1 MLNPRL
7 LTEKIVSN
15 RSASTTPKAPARV
28 DALDGLRL
36 LAILGVV
43 VYHANATWL
52 PGGFFGVTVFLA
64 LTGYLT
70 TLSVLKK
77 AQSKAGFDYFQVLL
91 GRVKRL
97 LPAALFVVGL
107 TAALCALFATNLL
120 SKVKSDALP
129 AVFFVENIF
138 YIVREVSYFAAAGLP
153 SPLTHLWYLGVVMQL
168 YIVWPIVL
176 LFIIRATNSRHKS
189 TVATVALAAIS
200 AVAMAVLYNPQ
211 ADTSR
216 IYYGPDTRAAEFLV
230 GAAFAIGT
238 SGRGLSWQLKG
249 HKVELPAIAYDV
261 VAGVSLAG
269 LVILSFVVDGYSSF
283 SYRGGFLLAAVLTGL
298 CVSCLSN
305 PGSLVGKVLGAKP
318 LAVLGKRSFAAY
330 LCHYPILIVFN
341 PATRTT
347 ELAWWQWALEFVGI
361 LALSEVMYRL
371 FEAPRNNTVEGKH
384 VALGPVKARLSIGL
398 LADVVAAVAVVVLLV
413 SPVSAETQ
421 NPAAVQV
428 PEEMM
433 EQVAEETTTPQDRK
447 FDISQTY
454 FAGTAFAQ
462 ATDTINNTSHA
473 IDVST
478 GATDAS
484 VIVIGD
490 SVPKGAET
498 QFYKYFPNGYMDAAI
513 GRQLYTGVEVYQS
526 CQAAGYDK
534 DIVVWAIGDNGVA
547 REDDVRDLIA
557 AVDPNKQIYICTV
570 RVPLALQDINN
581 ELFKEIAAQYDN
593 VSIIDWYAESAGHDE
608 YFWDDGTHLR
618 PEGAEAYVLML
629 RKAITGR

>member
-1 MLNPRL
+1 M
-7 LTEKIVSN
+7 SN
-15 RSASTTPKAPARV
+15 RSSSAASNASARV

-52 PGGFFGVTVFLA
+52 PGGFFGVTVFLT

-70 TLSVLKK
+70 TLSILKK
-77 AQSKAGFDYFQVLL
+77 AQSKAGFDYFKVLL

-97 LPAALFVVGL
+97 MPAALFVVGL

-168 YIVWPIVL
+168 YIVWPVAL

-189 TVATVALAAIS
+189 TVVTVALAAVS
-200 AVAMAVLYNPQ
+200 ALAMALLYNPQ

-230 GAAFAIGT
+230 GAAFAIAT
-238 SGRGLSWQLKG
+238 SGRGLAWQLRG
-249 HKVELPAIAYDV
+249 HKVELPAIAYDG
-261 VAGVSLAG
+261 VAAACLAG
-269 LVILSFVVDGYSSF
+269 LVVLSFTVDGYSSF
-283 SYRGGFLLAAVLTGL
+283 SYHGGFLLAAVLTGL
-298 CVSCLSN
+298 FIACVSN
-305 PGSLVGKVLGAKP
+305 PGSLVGRVLGAKP
-318 LAVLGKRSFAAY
+318 LAILGKRSFAAY

-347 ELAWWQWALEFVGI
+347 ELAWWQWALEFLGI
-361 LALSEVMYRL
+361 IALSEVMYRL
-371 FEAPRNNTVEGKH
+371 FEAPKKDTAEGRHLK
-384 VALGPVKARLSIGL
+384 VGPVKAHLSLGL
-398 LADVVAAVAVVVLLV
+398 LADAVAVVAVLVLLL

-433 EQVAEETTTPQDRK
+433 EQVADENTTPQDRK
-447 FDISQTY
+447 FDITGTY

-547 REDDVRDLIA
+547 REDDVRALID
-557 AVDPNKQIYICTV
+557 AVDPSKQIYICTV
-570 RVPLALQDINN
+570 RVPLALQDMNN

-593 VSIIDWYAESAGHDE
+593 VSIIDWYSESAGHDE

-629 RKAITGR
+629 RRAITGR

>member
-1 MLNPRL
+1 M
-7 LTEKIVSN
+7 
-15 RSASTTPKAPARV
+15 STTAKRATAANKTSGRV

-70 TLSVLKK
+70 TLSILKK
-77 AQSKAGFDYFQVLL
+77 AQSKEGYNYGQVLL

-97 LPAALFVVGL
+97 MPSAVAVVGL
-107 TAALCALFATNLL
+107 TVVLAAVWAPNLL
-120 SKVKSDALP
+120 SKVKSDAIP
-129 AVFFVENIF
+129 AMLFVENIF

-168 YIVWPIVL
+168 YIVWPIIL
-176 LFIIRATNSRHKS
+176 LAVVRATNSRQKS
-189 TVATVALAAIS
+189 TVVTVLLAAIS
-200 AVAMAVLYNPQ
+200 AIAMALLYNPQ

-230 GAAFAIGT
+230 GAAFAIAT
-238 SGRGLSWQLKG
+238 NGRGLAFQLKH
-249 HKVELPAIAYDV
+249 HKVDLPTVVYDAIALLCLV
-261 VAGVSLAG
+261 GLGVMS
-269 LVILSFVVDGYSSF
+269 VTIDGYADV

-298 CVSCLSN
+298 CIACVSN
-305 PGSLVGKVLGAKP
+305 PGSIAGKVLGFKP

-330 LCHYPILIVFN
+330 LCHYPILIVMN

-347 ELAWWQWALEFVGI
+347 ETPWWQWALEFVAILVVSEILYLVFEKPSVKKETAKHVKVGRMR
-361 LALSEVMYRL
+361 LALV
-371 FEAPRNNTVEGKH
+371 PKV
-384 VALGPVKARLSIGL
+384 L
-398 LADVVAAVAVVVLLV
+398 LDVAAVAAVVVLLV
-413 SPVSAETQ
+413 SPVSTETQ
-421 NPAAVQV
+421 NPAEITV

-433 EQVAEETTTPQDRK
+433 EQVAEQTTPQDRK
-447 FDISQTY
+447 FDLSGTY
-454 FAGTAFAQ
+454 FANTAFAQ
-462 ATDTINNTSHA
+462 ATDIINNTSHA

-513 GRQLYTGVEVYQS
+513 GRQLYTGVEVYQQ
-526 CQAAGYDK
+526 CQQAGYDK

-557 AVDPNKQIYICTV
+557 AVDPSKQIYICTV
-570 RVPLALQDINN
+570 RVPLALQDMNN
-581 ELFKEIAAQYDN
+581 ELFKEIAAEYDN
-593 VSIIDWYAESAGHDE
+593 VSIIDWYSESAGHDE

-618 PEGAEAYVLML
+618 PAGAEAYVLML
-629 RKAITGR
+629 RRAITGR

>member
-1 MLNPRL
+1 M
-7 LTEKIVSN
+7 
-15 RSASTTPKAPARV
+15 STTAKRATAANKTSGRV

-70 TLSVLKK
+70 TLSILKK
-77 AQSKAGFDYFQVLL
+77 AQSKEGYNYGQVLL

-97 LPAALFVVGL
+97 MPSAVAVVGL
-107 TAALCALFATNLL
+107 TVALAAVWAPNLL
-120 SKVKSDALP
+120 SKVKSDAIP
-129 AVFFVENIF
+129 AMLFVENIF

-168 YIVWPIVL
+168 YIVWPIIL
-176 LFIIRATNSRHKS
+176 LAVVRATNSRQKS
-189 TVATVALAAIS
+189 TVVTVVLAAIS
-200 AVAMAVLYNPQ
+200 AIAMALLYNPQ

-230 GAAFAIGT
+230 GAAFAIAT
-238 SGRGLSWQLKG
+238 NGRGLAFQLKH
-249 HKVELPAIAYDV
+249 HKIDLPTVVYDV
-261 VAGVSLAG
+261 IALLCLVGLGVMS
-269 LVILSFVVDGYSSF
+269 VTIDGYADV

-298 CVSCLSN
+298 CIACVSN
-305 PGSLVGKVLGAKP
+305 PGSIAGKVLGFKP

-330 LCHYPILIVFN
+330 LCHYPILIVTN

-347 ELAWWQWALEFVGI
+347 ETPWWQWALEFVAILVVSEILYLVFEKPSVKKETAKHVKVGRMR
-361 LALSEVMYRL
+361 LALV
-371 FEAPRNNTVEGKH
+371 PKV
-384 VALGPVKARLSIGL
+384 L
-398 LADVVAAVAVVVLLV
+398 LDVAAVAAVVVLLV
-413 SPVSAETQ
+413 SPVSTETQ
-421 NPAAVQV
+421 NPAEITV

-433 EQVAEETTTPQDRK
+433 EQVAEQTTPQDRK
-447 FDISQTY
+447 FDLSGTY
-454 FAGTAFAQ
+454 FANTAFAQ
-462 ATDTINNTSHA
+462 ATDIINNTSHA

-513 GRQLYTGVEVYQS
+513 GRQLYTGVEVYQQ
-526 CQAAGYDK
+526 CQQAGYDK

-557 AVDPNKQIYICTV
+557 AVDPSKQIYICTV
-570 RVPLALQDINN
+570 RVPLALQDMNN
-581 ELFKEIAAQYDN
+581 ELFKEIAAEYDN
-593 VSIIDWYAESAGHDE
+593 VSIIDWYSESAGHDE

-618 PEGAEAYVLML
+618 PAGAEAYVLML
-629 RKAITGR
+629 RRAITGR

>member
-1 MLNPRL
+1 MS
-7 LTEKIVSN
+7 TS
-15 RSASTTPKAPARV
+15 SASVSQNKNSGRV

-43 VYHANATWL
+43 VYHANASWL

-77 AQSKAGFDYFQVLL
+77 AQSKAGFDYGQVLL

-168 YIVWPIVL
+168 YIVWPAAL

-189 TVATVALAAIS
+189 TVATIALAAIS
-200 AVAMAVLYNPQ
+200 AIAMAVLYNPQ

-238 SGRGLSWQLKG
+238 SGRGLAWQLKG
-249 HKVELPAIAYDV
+249 HKVELPAFAYDV
-261 VAGVSLAG
+261 VAGLCLAG
-269 LVILSFVVDGYSSF
+269 LLALSFTVDGYASF

-298 CVSCLSN
+298 CVSCVSN
-305 PGSLVGKVLGAKP
+305 PGSLVGRVLGAKP
-318 LAVLGKRSFAAY
+318 LAEMGKRSFAAY

-347 ELAWWQWALEFVGI
+347 ELAWWQWALEFLGI
-361 LALSEVMYRL
+361 VVVSEFLYRA
-371 FEAPRNNTVEGKH
+371 FEAPREKTDPAKKLQ
-384 VALGPVKARLSIGL
+384 LGPVGIRLGVPL
-398 LADVVAAVAVVVLLV
+398 VADVVAAVAIVVLLV

-433 EQVAEETTTPQDRK
+433 EQVAETTVAPQNRT

-490 SVPKGAET
+490 SVPKGAES
-498 QFYKYFPNGYMDAAI
+498 QFYEYFPNGYMDAAI

-526 CQAAGYDK
+526 CQAAGYDR

-547 REDDVRDLIA
+547 REDDVRALID
-557 AVDPNKQIYICTV
+557 AVDPNKQIFICTV

-593 VSIIDWYAESAGHDE
+593 VSIIDWYEESAGHSE

-629 RKAITGR
+629 RRAITGR